1 MTQRIR
7 LPPMIKAE
15 IVCIFYLESMGIT
28 LEQIASYLA
37 PRNLSYQSQ
46 PEKSRIL
53 VRLTTTHQDPLL
65 VVIQL
70 DEEGRF
76 FKLFAPEVLAG
87 VQTHPHKTAILQTML
102 SISWETK
109 MLQWEYDPSDGEI
122 RAIIEFPLEDST
134 LTAQQ
139 FDRCFDGLIEIVGD
153 WALPRL
159 HEVMETG
166 HDPGDENDLIFGEQ
180 ILLAIQQESPG
191 MLTLLERAMESRKQ
205 RGQFPKAH
213 PARDLS

>member
-1 MTQRIR
+1 
-7 LPPMIKAE
+7 
-15 IVCIFYLESMGIT
+15 MGIT
-28 LEQIASYLA
+28 LDQIATYLA
-37 PRNLSYQSQ
+37 PKGLVYDVQ

-53 VRLTTTHQDPLL
+53 VRLVLETTENLL

-76 FKLFAPEVLAG
+76 FKLFAPEILAG
-87 VQTHPHKTAILQTML
+87 VKDHPHKTAILQTML

-122 RAIIEFPLEDST
+122 RAIIEFPIEDST

-139 FDRCFDGLIEIVGD
+139 FNRCFDGLIEIVGD

-159 HEVMETG
+159 HAVMETG
-166 HDPGDENDLIFGEQ
+166 IDPGDEEEALLGEQ
-180 ILLAIQQESPG
+180 LLLAIQEESPG

-213 PARDLS
+213 SHPDPA

>member
-1 MTQRIR
+1 
-7 LPPMIKAE
+7 
-15 IVCIFYLESMGIT
+15 MGIT
-28 LEQIASYLA
+28 LDQIATYLD
-37 PRNLSYQSQ
+37 PRDLTYQLQ

-53 VRLTTTHQDPLL
+53 VRFALDSAEQLL

-87 VQTHPHKTAILQTML
+87 VKEHPHKAAILQTML

-139 FDRCFDGLIEIVGD
+139 FNRCFDGLIEIVGD

-159 HEVMETG
+159 HAVMETG
-166 HDPGDENDLIFGEQ
+166 VDPGDENDLVLGEQ
-180 ILLAIQQESPG
+180 LLLAIQEESPG

-205 RGQFPKAH
+205 RGQFPRH
-213 PARDLS
+213 ECHTDRPTD

>member
-1 MTQRIR
+1 
-7 LPPMIKAE
+7 
-15 IVCIFYLESMGIT
+15 MGIT
-28 LEQIASYLA
+28 LDQIATYLA
-37 PRNLSYQSQ
+37 PRDLTYQIQ

-53 VRLTTTHQDPLL
+53 VRFALGSGEQLL

-76 FKLFAPEVLAG
+76 FKLFAPEVMAG
-87 VQTHPHKTAILQTML
+87 VKNHPHKAAILQTML

-134 LTAQQ
+134 LTARQ
-139 FDRCFDGLIEIVGD
+139 FNRCFEGLIEIVGD

-159 HEVMETG
+159 HAVMETG
-166 HDPGDENDLIFGEQ
+166 MDPGDETDLVLGEQ
-180 ILLAIQQESPG
+180 LLLAIQEESPG
-191 MLTLLERAMESRKQ
+191 MLMLLERAMESRKQ
-205 RGQFPKAH
+205 RGQFPKH
-213 PARDLS
+213 ESPVD

>member
-1 MTQRIR
+1 
-7 LPPMIKAE
+7 
-15 IVCIFYLESMGIT
+15 MGIT
-28 LEQIASYLA
+28 LDQIATYLE
-37 PRNLSYQSQ
+37 PSNLVYTLQSDQ
-46 PEKSRIL
+46 ARIL
-53 VRLTTTHQDPLL
+53 VELETEFDEDLL

-87 VQTHPHKTAILQTML
+87 VKEHPYKAAILQTML

-109 MLQWEYDPSDGEI
+109 MLQWEYDPADGEI

-139 FDRCFDGLIEIVGD
+139 FNRCFEGLVEIVGS

-159 HEVMETG
+159 HEVMRTG
-166 HDPGDENDLIFGEQ
+166 IDLGDPDDLMMGEQ
-180 ILLAIQQESPG
+180 LLLTIQEESPG
-191 MLTLLERAMESRKQ
+191 MLTLLERAMEARKH
-205 RGQFPKAH
+205 RGQFPKCH
-213 PARDLS
+213 HGV

>member
-1 MTQRIR
+1 
-7 LPPMIKAE
+7 
-15 IVCIFYLESMGIT
+15 MGIT
-28 LEQIASYLA
+28 LDQIATYLVPQGLA
-37 PRNLSYQSQ
+37 YQLQ
-46 PEKSRIL
+46 PDKFRIL
-53 VRLTTTHQDPLL
+53 VRLALESTENLL

-87 VQTHPHKTAILQTML
+87 VKDHPHKTAILQTML

-134 LTAQQ
+134 LTEQQ
-139 FDRCFDGLIEIVGD
+139 FNRCFDGLIEIVGD

-159 HEVMETG
+159 HAVMNTG
-166 HDPGDENDLIFGEQ
+166 IDPGNEDELLLGEQ
-180 ILLAIQQESPG
+180 LLLAIQEESPG

-205 RGQFPKAH
+205 RGQFPKAQSH
-213 PARDLS
+213 ADHA

>member
-1 MTQRIR
+1 
-7 LPPMIKAE
+7 
-15 IVCIFYLESMGIT
+15 MGIT
-28 LEQIASYLA
+28 LDQITTYLA
-37 PRNLSYQSQ
+37 PQGLAYQVQ
-46 PEKSRIL
+46 PDKSRIL
-53 VRLTTTHQDPLL
+53 VRVELESTENLL

-87 VQTHPHKTAILQTML
+87 VKDHPHKTAILQTML

-134 LTAQQ
+134 LTEQQ
-139 FDRCFDGLIEIVGD
+139 FNRCFDGLIEIVGD

-159 HEVMETG
+159 HAVMDTG
-166 HDPGDENDLIFGEQ
+166 IDPGNEDELLLGEQ
-180 ILLAIQQESPG
+180 LLLAIQEESPG

-205 RGQFPKAH
+205 RGQFPKAQSH
-213 PARDLS
+213 SDHADRA

>member
-1 MTQRIR
+1 
-7 LPPMIKAE
+7 
-15 IVCIFYLESMGIT
+15 MGIT
-28 LEQIASYLA
+28 LDQIATYLA
-37 PRNLSYQSQ
+37 PQGLTYDVQ

-53 VRLTTTHQDPLL
+53 VRLALETTEQLL

-87 VQTHPHKTAILQTML
+87 VKDHPHKTAILQTML

-122 RAIIEFPLEDST
+122 RAIIEFPIEDST

-139 FDRCFDGLIEIVGD
+139 FNRCFDGLIEIVGD

-159 HEVMETG
+159 HAVMETG
-166 HDPGDENDLIFGEQ
+166 IDPGDEDEALLGEQ
-180 ILLAIQQESPG
+180 LLLAIQEESPG

-213 PARDLS
+213 SHSDLA

>member
-1 MTQRIR
+1 
-7 LPPMIKAE
+7 
-15 IVCIFYLESMGIT
+15 MGIT
-28 LEQIASYLA
+28 LDQIATYLA
-37 PRNLSYQSQ
+37 PQGLAYQVQ
-46 PEKSRIL
+46 EDKSRIL
-53 VRLTTTHQDPLL
+53 IRLALESAQNFL

-70 DEEGRF
+70 DEDGRF

-87 VQTHPHKTAILQTML
+87 VKDHPHKTAILQTML

-139 FDRCFDGLIEIVGD
+139 FDGLVEIVGD

-159 HEVMETG
+159 HAVMETG
-166 HDPGDENDLIFGEQ
+166 VDPGDVNDLLVGEQ
-180 ILLAIQQESPG
+180 LLLAIQEESPG

-205 RGQFPKAH
+205 RGRFPKAQSQAD
-213 PARDLS
+213 PA

>member
-1 MTQRIR
+1 MSITLDQI
-7 LPPMIKAE
+7 AT
-15 IVCIFYLESMGIT
+15 YLEPRT
-28 LEQIASYLA
+28 L
-37 PRNLSYQSQ
+37 NYQLQ
-46 PEKSRIL
+46 PEKARIL
-53 VRLTTTHQDPLL
+53 VRLELESAQTLL

-87 VQTHPHKTAILQTML
+87 VKDHPHKTAILQTML

-122 RAIIEFPLEDST
+122 RAIIEFPIEDST

-139 FDRCFDGLIEIVGD
+139 FNRCFDGLIEIVGD

-159 HEVMETG
+159 HAVMATG
-166 HDPGDENDLIFGEQ
+166 FDPGDENDLMLGEQ
-180 ILLAIQQESPG
+180 LLLTIQEESPG
-191 MLTLLERAMESRKQ
+191 MLTLLERAMESRKY
-205 RGQFPKAH
+205 RGQFPRSESSIDQSK
-213 PARDLS
+213 

>member
-1 MTQRIR
+1 M
-7 LPPMIKAE
+7 
-15 IVCIFYLESMGIT
+15 YLQSSSERMGIT
-28 LEQIASYLA
+28 LDQIATYLVPQGLA
-37 PRNLSYQSQ
+37 YQVQ
-46 PEKSRIL
+46 PDKSRIL
-53 VRLTTTHQDPLL
+53 VRLKLDSTENLL

-87 VQTHPHKTAILQTML
+87 VKDHPHKTAILQTML

-134 LTAQQ
+134 LTEQQ
-139 FDRCFDGLIEIVGD
+139 FNRCFDGLIEIVDD

-159 HEVMETG
+159 HAVMETG
-166 HDPGDENDLIFGEQ
+166 IDPGNEDELLLGEQ
-180 ILLAIQQESPG
+180 LLLAIQEESPG

-205 RGQFPKAH
+205 RGQFPKAQSH
-213 PARDLS
+213 ADHG

>member
-1 MTQRIR
+1 
-7 LPPMIKAE
+7 
-15 IVCIFYLESMGIT
+15 MGIN
-28 LEQIASYLA
+28 LDQIATYLA
-37 PRNLSYQSQ
+37 PQGLAYQVQ
-46 PEKSRIL
+46 PDKSRIL
-53 VRLTTTHQDPLL
+53 VRLELKSAEQLL

-87 VQTHPHKTAILQTML
+87 VKDHPHKTAILQTML

-139 FDRCFDGLIEIVGD
+139 FNRCLDGLIEIVGD

-159 HEVMETG
+159 HRVMETG
-166 HDPGDENDLIFGEQ
+166 IDPGDVDDLLLGEQ
-180 ILLAIQQESPG
+180 LLLTIQEESPG

-205 RGQFPKAH
+205 RGQFPKSQPHADH
-213 PARDLS
+213 R